1 MKRKVTFFTTVILMF
16 FVTRL
21 CISDTKHN
29 IVANQLATT
38 KNPAISPS
46 GKYDL
51 NIIEEKVQG
60 VRYKRFIINKHS
72 TNKVKSKLVFKS
84 NDYFRVR
91 DITYFTWGK
100 NDSVWVY
107 SGDVGT
113 FFWKHIGNKW
123 NKFAY
128 ADNKSMPV
136 PDSLKKVKPNYY
148 TDTIK

>member
-1 MKRKVTFFTTVILMF
+1 MKLKVAFFITVILMF
-16 FVTRL
+16 FVPLL
-21 CISDTKHN
+21 CISDTKN
-29 IVANQLATT
+29 DIVINGFATT
-38 KNPAISPS
+38 KNSVVS
-46 GKYDL
+46 SSRKYDL
-51 NIIEEKVQG
+51 NIIEEKVNG
-60 VRYKRFIINKHS
+60 VRYNRFIITKH
-72 TNKVKSKLVFKS
+72 TNKKINSKLVFKS
-84 NDYFRVR
+84 KDSFRVR

-136 PDSLKKVKPNYY
+136 PDLLKKVKPNYY